1 VAKLS
6 LSLLGPFQATLDGAP
21 IGSFKTDK
29 VRALLAYLAVEA
41 DRPHRRETLCGLLWP
56 ESTDDSARAS
66 LRNALSLLRR
76 AIRDRDASPPH
87 LLVERET
94 IQFNA
99 ESAYWLDVQAFGDA
113 MTASKAHAH
122 DELAR
127 CPECMTRL
135 GEAVGLYQD
144 EFLSGFSVDS
154 APLEEW
160 LVVQREALHLQV
172 LEALDHLALYH
183 EAVGAYGRMLEDA
196 RRQVRLEPWRER
208 AHRQWMRALALS
220 GHRGAALAQYE
231 ACRQVLDEE
240 LGIEPEV
247 ETEALYQRIRE
258 GALQPP
264 VEEVVPP
271 PRTPS
276 SVTPIPLPPAA
287 EAEPAALSAASSLP
301 GSVLGQVEGERRYV
315 TALFCMVA
323 CLAPEEGAL
332 DIEARA
338 EAVSGALWLV
348 ESEVARLGGEVSQ
361 RREGGLVATF
371 GATTAHED
379 DPERAVLAA
388 LAIEE
393 AMGHYAADL
402 ARREGIEL
410 QVRMGIS
417 SGEAIVTRV
426 GEGASQRAETL
437 LSEGASLGDRL
448 LEMAGAEGVLVA
460 AQTHRLVAPLFEW
473 QVLGERALG
482 GVQAPVT
489 VYRPL
494 VRRPEVGKG
503 RGIEGLVSPLVGR
516 ERELSALQG
525 AVARVRAGSGGIVT
539 VVGEAGLGKSRLLA
553 EIRKHNLAKVR
564 KPLQGWDVSWVE
576 GRCLSYG
583 GAVAYLPWLDML
595 RGLVGAATDAAPVA
609 ARDALRERVRALCG
623 DRAEEVYPYL
633 GRMLS
638 LPLEE
643 DAEARLRGLDAEG
656 LRVLTFR
663 AAEMLIE
670 HVARQRPLVVVCEDL
685 HWADP
690 TSLAL
695 LEQVFALTD
704 RVPVLFVC
712 VLRPETEHGCWRVRE
727 AAARDYRHR
736 HVDLWLEPLSGEES
750 ERLVRSL
757 LEIEELPQALHE
769 RIARYTEGNPLY
781 LEEVLRSLIAEGAI
795 AYDRET
801 GRWQVTCDVAALSIP
816 DTLHGVLMA
825 RIDRLPRGSRQVLQL
840 AAVIG
845 HVFARRVL
853 AAVVGE
859 REGLDEHLVLLQR
872 AQMIREQA
880 RLPELEYAFHH
891 QLTME
896 AAYASLLR
904 RKQRALHRRVAE
916 ALERLYGDRIE
927 ERLGLLAHH
936 WERAGEATQ
945 AVYYLRRAGEQAVAN
960 YANEEA
966 IEYLSRALDL
976 TPTTAL
982 GERYELVLSRERV
995 YDLCAMR
1002 EAQSEDLRTLEEL
1015 AEALDD
1021 DRRRAEVA
1029 LRRARYDNRTGA
1041 YGQAIAAARH
1051 VIHLGRAA
1059 QIVAAEAA
1067 GYREWARALFYQ
1079 YRYEETC
1086 SRADRALDLARQAG
1100 LQQIEID
1107 SLHTLGVCHLWL
1119 DQYDEAEA
1127 CFAQELR
1134 LCRLVGSRWSEGE
1147 ALRDVGYLA
1156 LLRGD
1161 VAGSRTYFQRSLHV
1175 CHETGNRRDEGWA
1188 QLGLGQCCMGC
1199 GDLAQAEA
1207 HFLQAL
1213 RINRETKDVN
1223 GEWYSAGGLGNLYLF
1238 FWGDDARARP
1248 YYERLRDSPPPV
1260 ESGYMAAAWPL
1271 LSLGQT
1277 SFQRGEYDRA
1287 VAAYERALYLSR
1299 DLGDVPIESLVLL
1312 HLGKVADRVRG
1323 NRELARRRVGEA
1335 LPLFRAAGWR
1345 YPEGLALAYLAVL
1358 SHWPGEDEV
1367 ADTHAR
1373 QALHVIDGPLDPAV
1387 WDYPVLR
1394 LFMDAALVGV
1404 GLFRAE
1410 LGQFAQAAGLY
1421 HRALRGMRVWQP
1433 HVAPEPLAGLARI
1446 AMAQGDTVGAMSYV
1460 EESLPYLQSCPTP
1473 LCTFDAFGV
1482 HLTCCRVLAAAGD
1495 PRAEE
1500 VLGRAYHLLQ
1510 ERALKIA
1517 DPDLRRSF
1525 VENVPSHHELI
1536 AAYEQR

>member
-6 LSLLGPFQATLDGAP
+6 LSLLGPFQATLDGVP

-76 AIRDRDASPPH
+76 AIGDRDASPPH

-94 IQFNA
+94 IQFNG

-113 MTASKAHAH
+113 MAAGKAHPH

-127 CPECMTRL
+127 CPDCMARL

-160 LVVQREALHLQV
+160 VVVRREALHLQV

-183 EAVGAYGRMLEDA
+183 EATGAYGRMLEAA
-196 RRQVRLEPWRER
+196 RRQVMLEPWRER
-208 AHRQWMRALALS
+208 AHRQWMRSLALS
-220 GHRGAALAQYE
+220 GQRGAALAQYE

-240 LGIEPEV
+240 LGIEPEPA
-247 ETEALYQRIRE
+247 TEALYQRIRE
-258 GALQPP
+258 GMLQPP
-264 VEEVVPP
+264 PEEVVPP
-271 PRTPS
+271 SPVPPPRAVKAEPTTPS
-276 SVTPIPLPPAA
+276 VIPSPPSPML
-287 EAEPAALSAASSLP
+287 E
-301 GSVLGQVEGERRYV
+301 QVEGERRMV
-315 TALFCMVA
+315 TALFSRIEPA
-323 CLAPEEGAL
+323 ATEGEAS

-338 EAVSGALWLV
+338 QATSGALWLV
-348 ESEVARLGGEVSQ
+348 ESEVVRLGGEVSR
-361 RREGGLVATF
+361 RREDGLVATF

-388 LAIEE
+388 LAIED
-393 AMGHYAADL
+393 AIGRYAADL

-410 QVRMGIS
+410 RVRIGIS
-417 SGEAIVTRV
+417 SGEAIVTRL
-426 GEGASQRAETL
+426 GEGASQRVQTVL
-437 LSEGASLGDRL
+437 GEGASLGDQML
-448 LEMAGAEGVLVA
+448 QLAGTEGVLVA
-460 AQTHRLVAPLFEW
+460 AQTYRLTAPLFEW
-473 QVLGERALG
+473 KVVGERALASA
-482 GVQAPVT
+482 QAPVM

-494 VRRPEVGKG
+494 VRRSEVGKG
-503 RGIEGLVSPLVGR
+503 RGIEGLASPLVGR

-525 AVARVRAGSGGIVT
+525 AVERVRAGSGGIVT
-539 VVGEAGLGKSRLLA
+539 VVGEAGLGKSRLVA
-553 EIRKHNLAKVR
+553 EIRKHNLSKGSE
-564 KPLQGWDVSWVE
+564 PLQGWDVSWVE

-595 RGLVGAATDAAPVA
+595 RGLVGVAADAPPVA

-643 DAEARLRGLDAEG
+643 DAQARLRGLDAEG

-670 HVARQRPLVVVCEDL
+670 HAARQRPLVVVYEDL

-695 LEQVFALTD
+695 LEQVLATTD
-704 RVPVLFVC
+704 RVPLLFVC
-712 VLRPETEHGCWRVRE
+712 VLRPETEHGCWRIRE

-736 HVDLWLEPLSGEES
+736 HVDLWLEPLSGDES

-757 LEIEELPQALHE
+757 LEIEELRLTLRE
-769 RIARYTEGNPLY
+769 RIVRYTEGNPLY
-781 LEEVLRSLIAEGAI
+781 LEEVLRSLIAERAI
-795 AYDRET
+795 AYHRET
-801 GRWQVTCDVAALSIP
+801 GCWQAVGDVATLSIP
-816 DTLHGVLMA
+816 DTLQGVLMA

-845 HVFARRVL
+845 HVFAQRVL
-853 AAVVGE
+853 AAVVGG

-896 AAYASLLR
+896 AAYESLLR

-916 ALERLYGDRIE
+916 ALEQLYADRIE

-945 AVYYLRRAGEQAVAN
+945 AVHYLRRAGEQAAAQ

-976 TPTTAL
+976 TPATAL

-1002 EAQSEDLRTLEEL
+1002 EAQSVALRALEEL
-1015 AEALDD
+1015 AEELDD
-1021 DRRRAEVA
+1021 DRRRAEVT

-1041 YGQAIAAARH
+1041 YGQATAAAQQATQ
-1051 VIHLGRAA
+1051 LGRVA
-1059 QIVAAEAA
+1059 QSVAAEAA
-1067 GYREWARALFYQ
+1067 GYREWARALYYQ
-1079 YRYEETC
+1079 QRSEEAC
-1086 SRADRALDLARQAG
+1086 SIAGRALDLARQAG
-1100 LQQIEID
+1100 LRQIEID
-1107 SLHTLGVCHLWL
+1107 SLHTLGVSHMVLGR
-1119 DQYDEAEA
+1119 YDEAEA

-1134 LCRLVGSRWSEGE
+1134 LCRQVGSRWSECE
-1147 ALRDVGYLA
+1147 ALRDVGSLA

-1161 VAGSRTYFQRSLHV
+1161 TAGSRTYLERSLHV

-1188 QLGLGQCCMGC
+1188 RVSLGQCCMGC
-1199 GDLAQAEA
+1199 GELAEAEA
-1207 HFLQAL
+1207 HLLQAL
-1213 RINRETKDVN
+1213 RINRETRDVY
-1223 GEWYSAGGLGNLYLF
+1223 GEWYSAGELGELYLL
-1238 FWGDDARARP
+1238 FWGDDARACP
-1248 YYERLRDSPPPV
+1248 YYEGLREITAPV
-1260 ESGYMAAAWPL
+1260 ERRHLAAWPL
-1271 LSLGQT
+1271 LSLGHA
-1277 SFQRGEYDRA
+1277 SFQRGEYERA
-1287 VAAYERALYLSR
+1287 VAEYERALSLSR
-1299 DLGDVPIESLVLL
+1299 ELGDVPTESLVLL
-1312 HLGKVADRVRG
+1312 QLGKVADCVG
-1323 NRELARRRVGEA
+1323 GDRELARRRVGEA
-1335 LPLFRAAGWR
+1335 LLLFPAAGLR
-1345 YPEGLALAYLAVL
+1345 YPEGSALAYLAL
-1358 SHWPGEDEV
+1358 LDHWLGEDEA
-1367 ADTHAR
+1367 ADTHVR
-1373 QALHVIDGPLDPAV
+1373 QALHVIEGPLDPAV
-1387 WDYPVLR
+1387 WDYPALR
-1394 LFMDAALVGV
+1394 LWMDVALVGA
-1404 GLFRAE
+1404 GLLRAE
-1410 LGQFAQAAGLY
+1410 LGQFAQAAALY
-1421 HRALRGMRVWQP
+1421 HRALRRMRVWQP

-1460 EESLPYLQSCPTP
+1460 EESLPHLERCPTP

-1482 HLTCCRVLAAAGD
+1482 HLTCYRVLSAVSD
-1495 PRAEE
+1495 PRADTILEQAYRMLEQRAAQIDDE
-1500 VLGRAYHLLQ
+1500 V
-1510 ERALKIA
+1510 
-1517 DPDLRRSF
+1517 LRRSYL
-1525 VENVPSHHELI
+1525 ENVPANRELI
-1536 AAYEQR
+1536 AVFEQR